1 MFVPVAR
8 SRGHME
14 SRQGSALPLTA
25 SICFGDFQ
33 MLSNVRP
40 GALRR
45 RRALIARTCSTP
57 SKPRSGSYRAC
68 IIAMIDGEETDV
80 TGNILPPDAVFLCG
94 DFSSPWDRPMQPIPI
109 GDTVELPNS
118 RACMGLLPHSHFN
131 SCFLKKSRMD
141 MAPIASAIAD
151 TIGVAHKICSGPKSM
166 RMTKNRAI
174 SRVPLLSRDSTKG
187 CTPCP
192 MA

>member
-1 MFVPVAR
+1 
-8 SRGHME
+8 ME

-68 IIAMIDGEETDV
+68 IIAMIDEEYGV
-80 TGNILPPDAVFLCG
+80 QLRG
-94 DFSSPWDRPMQPIPI
+94 DDIRGAQ
-109 GDTVELPNS
+109 
-118 RACMGLLPHSHFN
+118 
-131 SCFLKKSRMD
+131 
-141 MAPIASAIAD
+141 
-151 TIGVAHKICSGPKSM
+151 TIGALYDLVQ
-166 RMTKNRAI
+166 
-174 SRVPLLSRDSTKG
+174 SRR
-187 CTPCP
+187 
-192 MA
+192 

>member
-1 MFVPVAR
+1 MKKFINDFAQLFDDVDNGVFTPETCFHELEEY
-8 SRGHME
+8 S
-14 SRQGSALPLTA
+14 SLTA
-25 SICFGDFQ
+25 LG
-33 MLSNVRP
+33 
-40 GALRR
+40 
-45 RRALIARTCSTP
+45 
-57 SKPRSGSYRAC
+57 

-174 SRVPLLSRDSTKG
+174 SRVPLLSRDSTKAAH
-187 CTPCP
+187 PVP
-192 MA
+192 WPEKRR